1 MDNQNNLRID
11 KWLCAARFFKTR
23 QLAVKAIKAGRIA
36 INGHSVKPSSLLK
49 LEDVL
54 SVKSGPYTTHVE
66 IEKLLDKRGSATVA
80 QTMYQETQQ
89 SAINREALKQ
99 QLANQPKI
107 EIDRQKPDKRGVRSH
122 RSLKRGD

>member
-11 KWLCAARFFKTR
+11 KWLWAARFFKTR

-49 LEDVL
+49 LDDEL

-66 IEKLLDKRGSATVA
+66 IGKLLDKRGSATVA

-89 SAINREALKQ
+89 SAINRDALKQ